1 MSLTTLRP
9 GIRALASVSFIVLLS
24 GCTADR
30 YFMVPKKDIN
40 DLGLTLEEQRREARA
55 HATSSEEWHAKL
67 LGQNEH
73 STQRILTAIS
83 EQVEKPECP
92 PIPKQPVCKVDAGNS
107 DKDRADRLNG
117 KLVVGE
123 LERFYLVGPGYV
135 YTARIDSGAK
145 TSSLD
150 ARNITKF
157 ERDGRNWVRFDVPVP
172 NSNGEFTTL
181 EREVSRRVR
190 ILQSNGDDPDR
201 RVVVELQF
209 MIGNHK
215 QQAEFTLTDR
225 EHLTN
230 TVLIG
235 RNVLRDV
242 MLVDVGKEFAT
253 ELPPFI
259 LEKAGDNN

>member
-9 GIRALASVSFIVLLS
+9 GIRALVSMSFIVLLS
-24 GCTADR
+24 GCSADR

-40 DLGLTLEEQRREARA
+40 DLGLTLEDHRQEARA
-55 HATSSEEWHAKL
+55 HAISSEEWHSKL
-67 LGQNEH
+67 LSQNED
-73 STQRILTAIS
+73 STQRILAAIS

-92 PIPKQPVCKVDAGNS
+92 PIPKQPACKVDPGSSSAY
-107 DKDRADRLNG
+107 RLNG

-123 LERFYLVGPGYV
+123 RERFYLVGPGHV

-172 NSNGEFTTL
+172 NSDGEFTTL

-209 MIGNHK
+209 MIGDHK
-215 QQAEFTLTDR
+215 QQAEFTLADR
-225 EHLTN
+225 EHLTH

-242 MLVDVGKEFAT
+242 MLVDVGKEFSI
-253 ELPPFI
+253 ELPSSI
-259 LEKAGDNN
+259 LEKTGDNN